1 MAEIFEIRVQGHLS
15 KKFDQFFNGM
25 TISRQPD
32 GTTTITGEIVDQ
44 SALHGLLLKIRNM
57 NIGLIS
63 VNTITGE
70 GG

>member
-15 KKFDQFFNGM
+15 KKFDTFFNGM

-32 GTTTITGEIVDQ
+32 GTTTIIGEIVDQ
-44 SALHGLLLKIRNM
+44 SALHGLLLNIRNM